1 MVFGKVMILKLKL
14 NKSGKQEVETVN
26 GYNLTH
32 DATRKEIDTSSVGIV
47 KREIN
52 IGKKKNPA
60 QRRTSA
66 HEPTTKGRAPLPA
79 SLLAALLLLKTLLN
93 APSHR
98 LRQSSSNAQN
108 L

>member
-1 MVFGKVMILKLKL
+1 MRL
-14 NKSGKQEVETVN
+14 NKSGKQEVKTVN
-26 GYNLTH
+26 GHNFTL

-47 KREIN
+47 KRKFN
-52 IGKKKNPA
+52 IGKNKNPA
-60 QRRTSA
+60 KRGPSA